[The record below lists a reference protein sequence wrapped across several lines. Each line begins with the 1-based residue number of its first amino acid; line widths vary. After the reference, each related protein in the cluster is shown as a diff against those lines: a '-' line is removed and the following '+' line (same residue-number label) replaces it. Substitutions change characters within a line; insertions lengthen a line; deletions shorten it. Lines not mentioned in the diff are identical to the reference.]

1 MKRIIISKCSGQ
13 FGNQLWM
20 FANVLVFAFE
30 HDCEVHAPSFFKY
43 APLFQYWDK
52 SKKVTVPAINGEEK
66 DYSTYRKLI
75 YKINRFH
82 FLTNSDLNI
91 NLEPVALISK
101 IRLRGKFVPKENL
114 KTYSRCYFD
123 REEYQW
129 LVQKIL
135 SRKRVMFQ
143 GFMFCSGIEQM
154 KKHQAALQE
163 IFKPCN
169 SVLQKMAWLREQRPG
184 DGFLVGVHMRRGDYR
199 RYRGGKYFYE
209 HEIYKKFMH
218 HVISLFPDSKVV
230 FFLCSDEVIN
240 EPDFEEFEIILN
252 RNGNAVEDM
261 YLLSVC
267 QYITGP
273 PSTFSKWSSYYGN
286 VPLFVIEDNST
297 MPILTDFI
305 VKYNHYY

>member
-20 FANVLVFAFE
+20 FANVLVFALE
-30 HDCEVHAPSFFKY
+30 NRRQVHAPSFYKF

-52 SKKVTVPAINGEEK
+52 SKRVVVPAQQSKAK
-66 DYSTYRKLI
+66 DYTTFRKLI
-75 YKINRFH
+75 YRINRFN
-82 FLTNSDLNI
+82 FLTNTFLNI

-101 IRLRGKFVPKENL
+101 IRLKGKTVPKENL
-114 KTYSRCYFD
+114 RSYTRCYFD

-135 SRKRVMFQ
+135 SRKTVMFQ
-143 GFMFCSGIEQM
+143 GFMFCSGVEQM

-163 IFKPCN
+163 IFKPAHT
-169 SVLQKMAWLREQRPG
+169 VVDKMKWLQEQRPA
-184 DGFLVGVHMRRGDYR
+184 DAFMIGVHIRRGDYR
-199 RYRGGKYFYE
+199 KYRDGKYFYD
-209 HEIYKKFMH
+209 HEVYKKFMR
-218 HVISLFPDSKVV
+218 HVISLFPYSPIT
-230 FFLCSDEVIN
+230 FFICSDEKIN
-240 EPDFEEFEIILN
+240 ENDFSEFQIVLN
-252 RNGNAVEDM
+252 KNGNSIEDM

-267 QYITGP
+267 QYIMGP

-286 VPLFVIEDNST
+286 VPLFIMEDDST
-297 MPILTDFI
+297 MPVQTDFK